1 MDAIE
6 KKMGHKK
13 KKKRQFLIWHF
24 CCLSW
29 LLVCQGSV
37 FTETQLRGVGA
48 VVQWFN
54 WRAQCSGGGREQ
66 ADLT

>member
-6 KKMGHKK
+6 KKWVTRKK
-13 KKKRQFLIWHF
+13 KKKRDFLIRHF

-37 FTETQLRGVGA
+37 FTKTQLRGVGA
-48 VVQWFN
+48 VVQWFK
-54 WRAQCSGGGREQ
+54 
-66 ADLT
+66 